1 MTTTDI
7 PDRLPIGAVR
17 LTGSWFNKLLDA
29 VRRRTIIEGRGIRAS
44 ATPNG
49 VIISCT
55 ATAQTSSVSE
65 ETVKPWDMRFVDL
78 GSNQMRLDVYLPQG
92 IKGLTVL
99 DFGFNGASGDHNVY
113 ECFNPYIGDGW
124 YSVGVSSVTNL
135 EAIMSETSD
144 YSRTVSAFFYSQNGS
159 SNRSIAFQ
167 GSVGTRRFS
176 SANVPDGYVIA
187 AQYIFGMMADGEGGG
202 YEAVSTSRLS
212 TFPINKVKDASAQ
225 DIKYKSGAYDY
236 DTVYYEIELLK
247 GRMPSGT
254 GAIADLSDDIP
265 LIDSS
270 TGSAGS
276 STGAARA
283 DHRHPLQ
290 VDDSKPPEPI
300 PVWNIDPS
308 LATGGEVGSSKG
320 YARADHVHPFPPI
333 VANEEAQDAES
344 EEWYLDMMP
353 DGEGGSVTGAS
364 PSDPPVEIGSVGSS
378 ERAAPIDHSHPLN
391 VTTDTSVPK
400 AIIDEDLYEG
410 TGSVEEECLGK
421 SREYARADHTHV
433 ISGVPWLANN
443 PDLPTGATD
452 GVEMMPD
459 EDSASGSFGD
469 GTLAAPIDH
478 RHPMNLNP
486 LDTWMGTGGATGE
499 SGGGDV
505 ANGCI
510 FPIGG
515 TSAFFGVSPHYC
527 REDHRHPLP
536 TDGTGANGIVGAAPY
551 ETADAQSI
559 SAGATSSGYGTGYNS
574 TWDRTVNFATGG
586 TGAGF
591 KISVVNKIAYNPSLG
606 YFVAYFRTMTF
617 DAYGLCKNV
626 SAVKCAQIS
635 GS

>member
-7 PDRLPIGAVR
+7 PDRLPMGAVR
-17 LTGSWFNKLLDA
+17 LMGSWFNKLLDA
-29 VRRRTIIEGRGIRAS
+29 VRRRTIIEGRGIRATS
-44 ATPNG
+44 TPNG

-55 ATAQTSSVSE
+55 STSKSASVADD
-65 ETVKPWDMRFVDL
+65 TVKPWDMRFVDVGDSKL
-78 GSNQMRLDVYLPQG
+78 RLDVYIPQG
-92 IKGLTVL
+92 NKGLSFVPVE
-99 DFGFNGASGDHNVY
+99 FNGSPWGYV
-113 ECFNPYIGDGW
+113 EIILNPYIGDGW
-124 YSVGVSSVTNL
+124 YAVGETTTAHL
-135 EAIMSETSD
+135 EDIFNYGWTSG
-144 YSRTVSAFFYSQNGS
+144 VFAQAFVGGGKYA
-159 SNRSIAFQ
+159 IAF
-167 GSVGTRRFS
+167 
-176 SANVPDGYVIA
+176 
-187 AQYIFGMMADGEGGG
+187 EGGDGVGSFTSAVTTG
-202 YEAVSTSRLS
+202 YEILNGYCIGKLVEEDGGYGVITTSRIS
-212 TFPINKVKDASAQ
+212 SFTVNQMEVPFATEIAMSSGDAS
-225 DIKYKSGAYDY
+225 
-236 DTVYYEIELLK
+236 TVYAVVNGIKE
-247 GRMPSGT
+247 RMPSGG
-254 GAIADLSDDIP
+254 GALAELSDDIP
-265 LIDSS
+265 LSD
-270 TGSAGS
+270 TQEGSAGS

-283 DHRHPLQ
+283 DHQHPLQ

-308 LATGGEVGSSKG
+308 LATGGEVGSSTG

-333 VANEEAQDAES
+333 VANEDAQDEEG

-378 ERAAPIDHSHPLN
+378 ERASPIDHSHPLN

-400 AIIDEDLYEG
+400 EIIDDDLYSG

-421 SREYARADHTHV
+421 SRAYARADHTHV

-486 LDTWMGTGGATGE
+486 LDTWMGASGATGE

-505 ANGCI
+505 ADGCI

-515 TSAFFGVSPHYC
+515 TSAFFGISPHYC

-536 TDGTGANGIVGAAPY
+536 TDGTGANGIVGAKPY
-551 ETADAQSI
+551 ETADSQSI
-559 SAGATSSGYGTGYNS
+559 SAGATPSGYGNGYNA
-574 TWDRTVNFATGG
+574 TWSRDANFATGG

-591 KISVVNKIAYNPSLG
+591 KMSVVNKIAYNPSIG
-606 YFVAYFRTMTF
+606 YFVAYFRTLTF

>member
-7 PDRLPIGAVR
+7 PDRLPMGAVR
-17 LTGSWFNKLLDA
+17 LMGSWFNKLLDA
-29 VRRRTIIEGRGIRAS
+29 VRRRTIIQGNGIRTQ

-49 VIISCT
+49 VIIS
-55 ATAQTSSVSE
+55 ASSSPSAGVSKADGE
-65 ETVKPWDMRFVDL
+65 YEPWDIRINEEYVEI
-78 GSNQMRLDVYLPQG
+78 YLPQNS
-92 IKGLTVL
+92 IQITAFEKGEDNILGTKYDTYYPTIVNTQSE
-99 DFGFNGASGDHNVY
+99 DS
-113 ECFNPYIGDGW
+113 GW
-124 YSVGVSSVTNL
+124 YKVCKTSNTWITTPSDGGHRILALIYKTQSLTTFSYRIAFGVHIGSAEISTTATIGGSWSGL
-135 EAIMSETSD
+135 YHRCIGTAEFSD
-144 YSRTVSAFFYSQNGS
+144 REIVSAYSASKENTILINDLEIPETGWDISFSATDSQPVSEKIIQLQN
-159 SNRSIAFQ
+159 
-167 GSVGTRRFS
+167 
-176 SANVPDGYVIA
+176 
-187 AQYIFGMMADGEGGG
+187 
-202 YEAVSTSRLS
+202 
-212 TFPINKVKDASAQ
+212 
-225 DIKYKSGAYDY
+225 
-236 DTVYYEIELLK
+236 
-247 GRMPSGT
+247 RMPSGT

-265 LIDSS
+265 LIDYSI
-270 TGSAGS
+270 GSAGS
-276 STGAARA
+276 STDAARA
-283 DHRHPLQ
+283 DHQHPMQ

-308 LATGGEVGSSKG
+308 LATGGEVGSSTG
-320 YARADHVHPFPPI
+320 YARADHIHPFPPI
-333 VANEEAQDAES
+333 VANEEAQYAEG

-391 VTTDTSVPK
+391 VTTDTSKPK

-459 EDSASGSFGD
+459 EDSASGSFGY

-486 LDTWMGTGGATGE
+486 LDTWISGSGATGE
-499 SGGGDV
+499 GGGGDV
-505 ANGCI
+505 ADGCI

-515 TSAFFGVSPHYC
+515 TSAFFGISPHYC

-536 TDGTGANGIVGAAPY
+536 TDGIGANGIVGSEPY
-551 ETADAQSI
+551 ETADSQSI
-559 SAGATSSGYGTGYNS
+559 SAGATSSGYGAGYNA
-574 TWDRTVNFATGG
+574 TWDRNVNFATGG

-591 KISVVNKIAYNPSLG
+591 QISVVNKISYNPSLG
-606 YFVAYFRTMTF
+606 YFVAYFRTLTF

-626 SAVKCAQIS
+626 SEVKCAQIS